1 LGGKPAEEVRPDCD
15 PEFQAGYM
23 IERGLEPVV
32 NTPQE
37 FRAFLIVG
45 RARAERIVR
54 AAGEGAM

>member
-1 LGGKPAEEVRPDCD
+1 MSRTSLLGDTQ
-15 PEFQAGYM
+15 FQARYM
-23 IERGLEPVV
+23 VERGLEPVV
-32 NTPQE
+32 NTPEE

>member
-1 LGGKPAEEVRPDCD
+1 
-15 PEFQAGYM
+15 M